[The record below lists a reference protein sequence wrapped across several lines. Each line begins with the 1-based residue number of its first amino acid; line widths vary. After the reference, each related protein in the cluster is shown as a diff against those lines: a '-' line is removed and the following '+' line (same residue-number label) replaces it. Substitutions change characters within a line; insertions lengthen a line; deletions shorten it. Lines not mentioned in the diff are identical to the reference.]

1 MEKKI
6 DSNVL
11 VLREDIINT
20 WKWTEEIKKE
30 LESMKK
36 RQNRI
41 ENYLKNLNSLLEKD
55 TRDTGTDRVK
65 NIIEYTEL

>member
-6 DSNVL
+6 ESNVL

-30 LESMKK
+30 IESMKK

-41 ENYLKNLNSLLEKD
+41 ENYLKNINKLLCA
-55 TRDTGTDRVK
+55 K
-65 NIIEYTEL
+65 NISSSYGNILQITTL

>member
-6 DSNVL
+6 ESNVL

-20 WKWTEEIKKE
+20 WKWTEEIKSE

-55 TRDTGTDRVK
+55 AV
-65 NIIEYTEL
+65 I

>member
-6 DSNVL
+6 ESNVL

-30 LESMKK
+30 IEIMKK
-36 RQNRI
+36 RQNRMEKYI
-41 ENYLKNLNSLLEKD
+41 QNLTSLLCIRNSDNRLENVVEN
-55 TRDTGTDRVK
+55 TD
-65 NIIEYTEL
+65 L

>member
-1 MEKKI
+1 MEKKLE
-6 DSNVL
+6 SNVL

-20 WKWTEEIKKE
+20 WKWTEEIKIE

-55 TRDTGTDRVK
+55 AVNDRVK
-65 NIIEYTEL
+65 NIVEYTEL

>member
-6 DSNVL
+6 ESNVL

-30 LESMKK
+30 IESMKK
-36 RQNRI
+36 RQDRI
-41 ENYLKNLNSLLEKD
+41 ENYLKNLNSLLSSQEIN
-55 TRDTGTDRVK
+55 TSRIG
-65 NIIEYTEL
+65 NIVEYTEL

>member
-6 DSNVL
+6 ESNVL

-36 RQNRI
+36 RQDRI
-41 ENYLKNLNSLLEKD
+41 ENYLKNLSSLLSSQEEN
-55 TRDTGTDRVK
+55 RSRYR
-65 NIIEYTEL
+65 NIVEYTEL

>member
-1 MEKKI
+1 MEKKLE
-6 DSNVL
+6 SNVL

-36 RQNRI
+36 RQDRI
-41 ENYLKNLNSLLEKD
+41 ENYLKNLSSLLSSQE
-55 TRDTGTDRVK
+55 T
-65 NIIEYTEL
+65 NISRCGNIVEYTEL

>member
-1 MEKKI
+1 MEKKLE
-6 DSNVL
+6 SNVL

-30 LESMKK
+30 IETMKK

-41 ENYLKNLNSLLEKD
+41 ENYLKNLSSLLTTNNEKLW
-55 TRDTGTDRVK
+55 
-65 NIIEYTEL
+65 NIVEYTEV

>member
-1 MEKKI
+1 MEKKLE
-6 DSNVL
+6 SNVL

-30 LESMKK
+30 IDSMKK

-55 TRDTGTDRVK
+55 TMDTRTDRLK
-65 NIIEYTEL
+65 NIVEYTEL

>member
-1 MEKKI
+1 MDKKL
-6 DSNVL
+6 DHNVL

-41 ENYLKNLNSLLEKD
+41 ENYLKNLSSLLENQQNNVPKKVIYY
-55 TRDTGTDRVK
+55 TDV
-65 NIIEYTEL
+65 

>member
-6 DSNVL
+6 ESNVL

-36 RQNRI
+36 RQDRI
-41 ENYLKNLNSLLEKD
+41 ENYLKNLSSLLSSREENGS
-55 TRDTGTDRVK
+55 RYRNVV
-65 NIIEYTEL
+65 EYTEL

>member
-20 WKWTEEIKKE
+20 WKWTEDIKKE
-30 LESMKK
+30 IESMKK
-36 RQNRI
+36 RQDRI
-41 ENYLKNLNSLLEKD
+41 ENYLKNLSSLLSSREENGS
-55 TRDTGTDRVK
+55 RHR
-65 NIIEYTEL
+65 NIVEYTEL

>member
-1 MEKKI
+1 MDKKI
-6 DSNVL
+6 ESNVL

-30 LESMKK
+30 IETMKK

-41 ENYLKNLNSLLEKD
+41 ENYLKNLSSLLTTNNEKLW
-55 TRDTGTDRVK
+55 
-65 NIIEYTEL
+65 NIVEYTEV

>member
-1 MEKKI
+1 MEKKLEH
-6 DSNVL
+6 NVL

-30 LESMKK
+30 IESMKK

-41 ENYLKNLNSLLEKD
+41 ENYLKNLSSLLTSHEEN
-55 TRDTGTDRVK
+55 TIRPMNFVEHTD
-65 NIIEYTEL
+65 L

>member
-1 MEKKI
+1 MEKKLE
-6 DSNVL
+6 SNVL

-36 RQNRI
+36 RQDRI
-41 ENYLKNLNSLLEKD
+41 ENYLKNLNSVLEKD
-55 TRDTGTDRVK
+55 AVNYRVK
-65 NIIEYTEL
+65 NIVEYTEL

>member
-6 DSNVL
+6 ESNVL

-41 ENYLKNLNSLLEKD
+41 ENYLKNLSSLLAVDNNEKL
-55 TRDTGTDRVK
+55 K
-65 NIIEYTEL
+65 NIVEYTEV

>member
-1 MEKKI
+1 MDKKL
-6 DSNVL
+6 DHNVL

-30 LESMKK
+30 IESMKK

-41 ENYLKNLNSLLEKD
+41 ENYLKNLSSLLENQQNDVPKKVIYY
-55 TRDTGTDRVK
+55 TDV
-65 NIIEYTEL
+65 